1 MYGPMINICEKL
13 NDTRH
18 FRALQNNLREKKA
31 QCRRNKNSVR
41 VFLFADGWKWLWC
54 EKNDTK
60 EFMRNENLSRCP
72 ELHLYIS
79 KKETSNIRSK
89 RRKRQSDLRG
99 FFFITK
105 NEENHFR
112 YPKSLP
118 NIKMDSMGGIR
129 KKKAERPES
138 FLLKKKEKLLP
149 GTTDKFSKLPRK
161 SQF

>member
-1 MYGPMINICEKL
+1 M
-13 NDTRH
+13 
-18 FRALQNNLREKKA
+18 
-31 QCRRNKNSVR
+31 
-41 VFLFADGWKWLWC
+41 
-54 EKNDTK
+54 
-60 EFMRNENLSRCP
+60 SRCP

-99 FFFITK
+99 FFLITK

-138 FLLKKKEKLLP
+138 FFIEKT
-149 GTTDKFSKLPRK
+149 GKTTPRVLQTSSQNYHGNLSFSEGKRIIRLATGMVWRIT
-161 SQF
+161 

>member
-1 MYGPMINICEKL
+1 
-13 NDTRH
+13 
-18 FRALQNNLREKKA
+18 
-31 QCRRNKNSVR
+31 
-41 VFLFADGWKWLWC
+41 
-54 EKNDTK
+54 
-60 EFMRNENLSRCP
+60 MRNENLSRCP

-118 NIKMDSMGGIR
+118 N
-129 KKKAERPES
+129 KKAERPEN
-138 FLLKKKEKLLP
+138 FFIEKTGKTTPGYYRQVLKITTEISVLAKEK
-149 GTTDKFSKLPRK
+149 G
-161 SQF
+161 

>member
-1 MYGPMINICEKL
+1 
-13 NDTRH
+13 
-18 FRALQNNLREKKA
+18 
-31 QCRRNKNSVR
+31 
-41 VFLFADGWKWLWC
+41 
-54 EKNDTK
+54 
-60 EFMRNENLSRCP
+60 MRNENLSRCP

-99 FFFITK
+99 FFFYKK

-138 FLLKKKEKLLP
+138 FLLKKQEKLLP